1 MNIGINARHLLKG
14 RLEGIGWY
22 SFEILSR
29 LILLMP
35 KHKFFFFYD
44 RKTDFLISG
53 DNVFNIILNPPAR
66 HPILFRIWF
75 NYILPRNFKKYKI
88 DLFFSPDGF
97 ISLNS
102 LIPQIGVI
110 HDLNF
115 EHYPEDLPKNILQY
129 YQKYMPLFAQK
140 AEKIITVSNFSK
152 TDIIKNYGI
161 SPKKIDVI
169 SNGGNDAFRPLNNTQ
184 KKVFIEKNNF
194 NRPFFIYVG
203 SLHKRKNIERMLR
216 GFKKFNSLNRMDFII
231 VGTDMWK
238 NQLNLEGLLKNV
250 RFLGRK
256 SGPEL
261 ANWLASSSA
270 LIYVSY
276 FEGFGL
282 PVLEGML
289 SGVPVVTSNLT
300 SIPEVGGD
308 SVIYVDPFN
317 EDSISMG
324 MEKAMENNQEL
335 IKKALLQAE
344 KFSWD
349 MSALKVKDLLLNAIN
364 KNFS

>member
-1 MNIGINARHLLKG
+1 MNIGINARHLINGK
-14 RLEGIGWY
+14 LEGIGWY
-22 SFEILSR
+22 SFEILNR
-29 LILLMP
+29 LVLLMP

-53 DNVFNIILNPPAR
+53 DNVFNVILKPPAR

-75 NYILPRNFKKYKI
+75 NYVLSRNFKKFKI

-97 ISLNS
+97 ISLNTQ
-102 LIPQIGVI
+102 IPQIGVI

-115 EHYPEDLPKNILQY
+115 EHYPEDLPKNVLKY

-161 SPKKIDVI
+161 SPEKINVI
-169 SNGGNDAFRPLNNTQ
+169 FNGGNDAFKSLNTNQ
-184 KKVFIEKNNF
+184 KKVFIEQNNN
-194 NRPFFIYVG
+194 NRPYFIYVG
-203 SLHKRKNIERMLR
+203 SLHKRKNIERMLTA
-216 GFKKFNSLNRMDFII
+216 FKKFNSLNKMDFII

-238 NQLNLEGLLKNV
+238 NQLNLQGLLKNV

-261 ANWLASSSA
+261 ANWVASSSA

-317 EDSISMG
+317 EDSITTG
-324 MEKAMENNQEL
+324 MEKAIKNNQEL
-335 IKKALLQAE
+335 IKKALLQAK

-349 MSALKVKDLLLNAIN
+349 ISALKVKDLLLNA
-364 KNFS
+364 KN

>member
-1 MNIGINARHLLKG
+1 MNIGINARHLIKG
-14 RLEGIGWY
+14 KLEGIGWY
-22 SFEILSR
+22 SFEILKR

-35 KHKFFFFYD
+35 KHKFFFYYD

-53 DNVFNIILNPPAR
+53 DNVFNVILNPPAR

-75 NYILPRNFKKYKI
+75 NYVLPRNLKKFKI

-97 ISLNS
+97 ISLNTP
-102 LIPQIGVI
+102 IPQIGVI

-115 EHYPEDLPKNILQY
+115 ERYPEDLPKNVLKY
-129 YQKYMPLFAQK
+129 YQKYMPLFAQT

-152 TDIIKNYGI
+152 TDIVENYGI
-161 SPKKIDVI
+161 SPQKINVI
-169 SNGGNDAFRPLNNTQ
+169 FNGGNDAFKPLNTNQ
-184 KKVFIEKNNF
+184 KKVFIEQNNN

-216 GFKKFNSLNRMDFII
+216 GFKKFNFLNKMDLII
-231 VGTDMWK
+231 VGTNMWK

-261 ANWLASSSA
+261 ANWVASSSA

-317 EDSISMG
+317 VDSISMG
-324 MEKAMENNQEL
+324 MEKAMENNQKL
-335 IKKALLQAE
+335 IKKAFLQAE

-349 MSALKVKDLLLNAIN
+349 VSALKVKDLLLNT
-364 KNFS
+364 KN

>member
-1 MNIGINARHLLKG
+1 MNIGINARHLIKG
-14 RLEGIGWY
+14 KLEGIGWY
-22 SFEILSR
+22 SFEILKR

-35 KHKFFFFYD
+35 KHKFFFYYD

-53 DNVFNIILNPPAR
+53 DNVFNVILKPPAR

-75 NYILPRNFKKYKI
+75 NYVLPKNFKKFKI

-97 ISLNS
+97 ISLNTP
-102 LIPQIGVI
+102 IPQIGVI

-115 EHYPEDLPKNILQY
+115 ERYPEDLPKNVLRY

-152 TDIIKNYGI
+152 TDIVENYGI
-161 SPKKIDVI
+161 SPKKINVI
-169 SNGGNDAFRPLNNTQ
+169 FNGGNDTFRPLNTNQ
-184 KKVFIEKNNF
+184 KIFFIKEKNN

-216 GFKKFNSLNRMDFII
+216 GFKKFNSLNKMDFII

-250 RFLGRK
+250 RFIGRK
-256 SGPEL
+256 SGHEL
-261 ANWLASSSA
+261 ANWVASSSA

-308 SVIYVDPFN
+308 TVIYVDPFN
-317 EDSISMG
+317 EDSITRG
-324 MEKAMENNQEL
+324 MVKAMGNNQEL
-335 IKKALLQAE
+335 IKKALLQTE

-349 MSALKVKDLLLNAIN
+349 ISALKVKELLLNA
-364 KNFS
+364 KN

>member
-1 MNIGINARHLLKG
+1 MNIGINARHLIKG
-14 RLEGIGWY
+14 KLEGIGWY
-22 SFEILSR
+22 SYEILKR
-29 LILLMP
+29 LVLLMP
-35 KHKFFFFYD
+35 KHNFFFFYD

-53 DNVFNIILNPPAR
+53 DNVVNVILRPPAR

-75 NYILPRNFKKYKI
+75 NYILPKKFEKFKI

-97 ISLNS
+97 VSLNTI
-102 LIPQIGVI
+102 IPQIGVL

-115 EHYPEDLPKNILQY
+115 EHYPEDLPRNVLKY
-129 YQKYMPLFAQK
+129 YQKYMPLFAHK

-152 TDIIKNYGI
+152 RDIVENYGI
-161 SPKKIDVI
+161 SPKKIKVI
-169 SNGGNDAFRPLNNTQ
+169 FNGANDTFRPLNTNQ
-184 KKVFIEKNNF
+184 KKVFIKENNN

-216 GFKKFNSLNRMDFII
+216 GFKKFNSLNKMDFII

-238 NQLNLEGLLKNV
+238 NQLNLDGLLKNV
-250 RFLGRK
+250 KFLGRK
-256 SGPEL
+256 SGPQL

-308 SVIYVDPFN
+308 SVIYVDPFDQ
-317 EDSISMG
+317 DSISMG
-324 MEKAMENNQEL
+324 MHKAMENNQVL
-335 IKKALLQAE
+335 IEKAFLQSE

-349 MSALKVKDLLLNAIN
+349 ISALKVKDLFLSH
-364 KNFS
+364 KD

>member
-1 MNIGINARHLLKG
+1 MNIGINARHLIKG
-14 RLEGIGWY
+14 KLEGIGWY
-22 SFEILSR
+22 SFEILNR
-29 LILLMP
+29 LVLLMP
-35 KHKFFFFYD
+35 KHNFFFFYD

-53 DNVFNIILNPPAR
+53 ENVFNLILKPPAR

-75 NYILPRNFKKYKI
+75 NYVLPKKFKKFKI

-97 ISLNS
+97 ISLNT

-115 EHYPEDLPKNILQY
+115 EHYPEDLPKNVLKY
-129 YQKYMPLFAQK
+129 YKKYMPLFSRK

-152 TDIIKNYGI
+152 TDIVENYGI
-161 SPKKIDVI
+161 SPKKIIVI
-169 SNGGNDAFRPLNNTQ
+169 YNGGNDAFRALNTNQ
-184 KKVFIEKNNF
+184 KKVFIEKNNN

-216 GFKKFNSLNRMDFII
+216 GFKKFNFLNKMDFII
-231 VGTDMWK
+231 VGTEMWK
-238 NQLNLEGLLKNV
+238 SQLNLDGLLDNV

-256 SGPEL
+256 SGSEL
-261 ANWLASSSA
+261 VNWVASSSA

-317 EDSISMG
+317 EDSISKG
-324 MEKAMENNQEL
+324 MEKSLENNQEL
-335 IKKALLQAE
+335 IKKGFRQAE

-349 MSALKVKDLLLNAIN
+349 ISALKVKELLLNS
-364 KNFS
+364 KN

>member
-1 MNIGINARHLLKG
+1 MNIGINARHLIKG
-14 RLEGIGWY
+14 KLEGIGWY
-22 SFEILSR
+22 SFEILNR
-29 LILLMP
+29 LVLLMP
-35 KHKFFFFYD
+35 KHNFFFFYD

-53 DNVFNIILNPPAR
+53 ENVFNLILKPSAR

-75 NYILPRNFKKYKI
+75 NYVLPKKFKKFKI

-97 ISLNS
+97 ISLNT

-115 EHYPEDLPKNILQY
+115 EHYPEDLPKNVLKY
-129 YQKYMPLFAQK
+129 YQKYMPLFSRK

-152 TDIIKNYGI
+152 TDIVENYRI
-161 SPKKIDVI
+161 SPKKITVI
-169 SNGGNDAFRPLNNTQ
+169 YNGGNDAFRTLNTNQ
-184 KKVFIEKNNF
+184 KKVFIEENNN

-216 GFKKFNSLNRMDFII
+216 GFKKFNFLNKMDFII
-231 VGTDMWK
+231 IGTDMWK
-238 NQLNLEGLLKNV
+238 NQLNLDGLLDNV

-261 ANWLASSSA
+261 VNWVASSSA

-300 SIPEVGGD
+300 SIPEVGGN

-317 EDSISMG
+317 EDSISKG
-324 MEKAMENNQEL
+324 MEKSLENNQEL
-335 IKKALLQAE
+335 IKKGFIQAE

-349 MSALKVKDLLLNAIN
+349 ISALKVKELLLNYN
-364 KNFS
+364 S

>member
-1 MNIGINARHLLKG
+1 MNIGINARHLIKG
-14 RLEGIGWY
+14 KFEGIGWY
-22 SFEILSR
+22 SFEILQR
-29 LILLMP
+29 LVLLMP

-53 DNVFNIILNPPAR
+53 NNVFNVILKPPAR
-66 HPILFRIWF
+66 HPVLFKIWF
-75 NYILPRNFKKYKI
+75 NYSLPKKFSKYKI

-97 ISLNS
+97 VSLNTI
-102 LIPQIGVI
+102 IPQIGVI

-115 EHYPEDLPKNILQY
+115 EHYPEDLPKNILKF

-152 TDIIKNYGI
+152 KDIVDNYGI
-161 SPKKIDVI
+161 TPNKINVI
-169 SNGGNDAFRPLNNTQ
+169 FNGGNKAFKPLKEAQIKDFVKVNN
-184 KKVFIEKNNF
+184 NN
-194 NRPFFIYVG
+194 REFFIYVG

-216 GFKKFNSLNRMDFII
+216 GFKKFNSENKMDFII

-238 NQLNLEGLLKNV
+238 NQLNLDGLLNNV
-250 RFLGRK
+250 KFLGRK
-256 SGPEL
+256 SGDQL
-261 ANWLASSSA
+261 VNWVASSSA

-282 PVLEGML
+282 PVLEGMM

-300 SIPEVGGD
+300 SMPEVGGD

-317 EDSISMG
+317 EDSISQG
-324 MEKAMENNQEL
+324 MKKATGNNQEL
-335 IKKALLQAE
+335 IEKAFNQAK

-349 MSALKVKDLLLNAIN
+349 KSALEVKDLLLNS
-364 KNFS
+364 KK